1 MEDLLALKSM
11 KSLTGGKPSNGGE
24 SRLLTRASSGVPEKS
39 LIFGVLCGLE
49 LRGGMAVALNRQAI
63 SLRQANSDDM
73 AGTINYLAPVDNAS
87 GKIFGKKE
95 KFVAVTRNWGNR
107 RRGCSTTG
115 KRNLKDHPISQAE
128 KDHQA
133 KFAAVAAMTNARLA
147 DPNQMPLD
155 QLAFKGQSKY
165 KTLRQYV
172 WHICSE
178 EYDKQNA

>member
-1 MEDLLALKSM
+1 
-11 KSLTGGKPSNGGE
+11 
-24 SRLLTRASSGVPEKS
+24 
-39 LIFGVLCGLE
+39 
-49 LRGGMAVALNRQAI
+49 
-63 SLRQANSDDM
+63 M

-133 KFAAVAAMTNARLA
+133 KFAAVAAMVNARLA

-178 EYDKQNA
+178 EYDKQNT